1 MAKLFED
8 KVWLGTDTSLQA
20 ALAAEEQRTTMAA
33 SGRAVETTRNE
44 DTKVPRLVSVEDGIA
59 QITISGPLVNDDD
72 EDWNEYFGLTG
83 YPEIKEA
90 MVYAATNSEVKHI
103 LLNIDS
109 GGGAVSGVSDTGKLI
124 RLINDRVKPVT
135 AFTDSAMFSAAY
147 WLGASAGRVFA
158 SKAAGVG
165 SIGVIATHMERSEML
180 KEAGIGATVVRA
192 GKYKALANGIEK
204 LTEEGKAQIQAS
216 VDAAY
221 KVFVDHVAEMRG
233 KSYEFADSVMA
244 QGREFFGQAAADAG
258 LVDGIRA
265 STEVLTEIQEKL
277 IDSSNSFMDNRSK
290 QVSSLRVES
299 TGETVMGK
307 KTLSEQDIAALA
319 SGVQLGADAT
329 ADTQAEVVD
338 VAAQTGAQGLEASVE
353 AASAADASAQAQEA
367 ATSSGTLKFM
377 AEQLKSAQDDLL
389 SARVALAMAE
399 TKYNENLAVVGPLK
413 DIAAK
418 AVNNMRV
425 ALNGS
430 AIDMAAM
437 SPAQVLAD
445 YTAMSASFASKYKVG
460 GVASVE
466 AAQEKKPAM
475 IDPMHKARV
484 KAAGFN
490 K

>member
-1 MAKLFED
+1 
-8 KVWLGTDTSLQA
+8 
-20 ALAAEEQRTTMAA
+20 
-33 SGRAVETTRNE
+33 
-44 DTKVPRLVSVEDGIA
+44 
-59 QITISGPLVNDDD
+59 
-72 EDWNEYFGLTG
+72 
-83 YPEIKEA
+83 
-90 MVYAATNSEVKHI
+90 
-103 LLNIDS
+103 
-109 GGGAVSGVSDTGKLI
+109 
-124 RLINDRVKPVT
+124 
-135 AFTDSAMFSAAY
+135 
-147 WLGASAGRVFA
+147 
-158 SKAAGVG
+158 
-165 SIGVIATHMERSEML
+165 
-180 KEAGIGATVVRA
+180 
-192 GKYKALANGIEK
+192 
-204 LTEEGKAQIQAS
+204 
-216 VDAAY
+216 
-221 KVFVDHVAEMRG
+221 
-233 KSYEFADSVMA
+233 
-244 QGREFFGQAAADAG
+244 
-258 LVDGIRA
+258 
-265 STEVLTEIQEKL
+265 
-277 IDSSNSFMDNRSK
+277 
-290 QVSSLRVES
+290 
-299 TGETVMGK
+299 MGK